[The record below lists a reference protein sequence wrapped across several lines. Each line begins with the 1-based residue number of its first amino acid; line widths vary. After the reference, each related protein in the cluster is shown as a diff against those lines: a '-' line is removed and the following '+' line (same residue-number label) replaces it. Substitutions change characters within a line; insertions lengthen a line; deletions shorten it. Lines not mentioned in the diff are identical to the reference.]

1 MAPSKNSQKP
11 FYHFLTNYDLIHLL
25 GQQIVNALS
34 FSIRSFNA
42 FISTLSPI
50 IFVLLKFD
58 AICLKK
64 QSASVNIWLNKW
76 KYEMVFEEVKLTIP
90 CHECLKLF

>member
-1 MAPSKNSQKP
+1 MTLFISWVSKS
-11 FYHFLTNYDLIHLL
+11 I
-25 GQQIVNALS
+25 NALS

-76 KYEMVFEEVKLTIP
+76 KYEAKVFEEVKLTIP
-90 CHECLKLF
+90 LSMNV